1 MYKINIHERNYDGWT
16 IYDTRDFQEVDIC
29 LIHGLDW
36 FHPAEHSLFSN
47 DVFNI
52 VDKKVILEHSSIR
65 KSSSIPGVLV
75 LKSNKTYGRT
85 TSRCGRG
92 EGVGRLLYKVIPD
105 DKRLPAFLIPYE
117 MKKMEFS
124 KVFQNLYVTFRF
136 VSWDET
142 ENKNQ
147 NQKQKHPHG
156 SLDQVIGPVDVLDH
170 FYEYQL
176 YCKSLNSSIQ
186 KFTKDAAKALKVIA
200 QEEVIETFLKKPE
213 NYIEDRRQK
222 ELWNIFTIDPPKSM
236 DFDDAFSISEI
247 ISTPAIT
254 PIVQNKQNK
263 SYVLSIYISNVTIW
277 MDILHLWDSFSR
289 RISSIYLPDRKR
301 PMLPTILSEGL
312 CSLQEKT
319 TRFAFYMD
327 ITIQIN
333 ESESES
339 EASTTNH
346 AVNITDIQFGN
357 AAIRVS
363 KNFCYE
369 EPQLISNPGYQLL
382 LEVTQGLARISNPY
396 TKIKNSHDLVSH
408 LMIFMSYQCAKD
420 FLKFNNGLFRCNEM
434 NEINKNKIDTHSQQ
448 LPEDVLR
455 FFKIWTSSAGHY
467 LNISTSTST
476 SRSLSHEM
484 LEVDA
489 YVHITSPIRR
499 LVDLLNIIQFQ
510 QNYSTNTT
518 SPTSKIN
525 TRFYKPTEKAI
536 QFYKQWTT
544 EIELDYINT
553 TTRSIRKV
561 QNECNMLELYVNH
574 PEKRD
579 VIYEG
584 YLFDKVERKDG
595 LYQYLVYLPEIKM
608 ANKVTLRDNHENY
621 EKHQFQIY
629 LFQDEDNIKKKVRLH
644 KKIE

>member
-1 MYKINIHERNYDGWT
+1 MYKINIHDRNYDGWT
-16 IYDTRDFQEVDIC
+16 IYDTRDFQEVDVC
-29 LIHGLDW
+29 MIHGLVR

-52 VDKKVILEHSSIR
+52 IDKKVILEHSSIR
-65 KSSSIPGVLV
+65 KSAAIPGVLV
-75 LKSNKTYGRT
+75 LKSNKTYGRSP
-85 TSRCGRG
+85 SRFGG
-92 EGVGRLLYKVIPD
+92 GTGRLLYKVIPD

-136 VSWDET
+136 VSWDEN
-142 ENKNQ
+142 ENENEK
-147 NQKQKHPHG
+147 QKQKHPHG
-156 SLDQVIGPVDVLDH
+156 LLDQVIGPVDVLDH

-176 YCKSLNSSIQ
+176 YCKSLNASIQ
-186 KFTKDAAKALKVIA
+186 KFTKDATKALKVIA
-200 QEEVIETFLKKPE
+200 QEEVIETFLKNPE

-222 ELWNIFTIDPPKSM
+222 EEWNVFTIDPPKSM
-236 DFDDAFSISEI
+236 DFDDAFSIREI
-247 ISTPAIT
+247 
-254 PIVQNKQNK
+254 QQGK
-263 SYVLSIYISNVTIW
+263 SYILSIYISNVTIW

-289 RISSIYLPDRKR
+289 RISTIYLPDRKR
-301 PMLPTILSEGL
+301 PMLPTMLSEGL

-327 ITIQIN
+327 ITIQVDN
-333 ESESES
+333 DTD
-339 EASTTNH
+339 AST
-346 AVNITDIQFGN
+346 ITDIQFGN

-382 LEVTQGLARISNPY
+382 LEVTQILARISNPY
-396 TKIKNSHDLVSH
+396 TKIKNSHELVSH
-408 LMIFMSYQCAKD
+408 LMIFMNYQCAKE
-420 FLKFNNGLFRCNEM
+420 FLKFNNGLFRCNEI
-434 NEINKNKIDTHSQQ
+434 NEINKNKIDIYNQLQSQ
-448 LPEDVLR
+448 LPDDVLR
-455 FFKIWTSSAGHY
+455 FFKIWSSSAGHY
-467 LNISTSTST
+467 LNISTSTS
-476 SRSLSHEM
+476 RSLSHDM
-484 LEVDA
+484 LEIDA

-499 LVDLLNIIQFQ
+499 LVDLLNMIQFQ
-510 QNYSTNTT
+510 QN
-518 SPTSKIN
+518 SK
-525 TRFYKPTEKAI
+525 RFYKPTEKAV
-536 QFYKQWTT
+536 QFYQQWTT
-544 EIELDYINT
+544 GIELDYINT

-561 QNECNMLELYVNH
+561 QNECNMLELYVNY

-629 LFQDEDNIKKKVRLH
+629 LFQDEDNIKKKVRVH